1 MMFKTH
7 IVIALLV
14 GILLIEWLN
23 PTLPLLFLA
32 ILCIA
37 AALPDIDTPKS
48 KVGKKVGIFSK
59 IINITLGHRGVMHS
73 LYFPAALLV
82 LAILLGFPLIGYA
95 FAFGYTIHLLSD
107 MLTKDGVHLLYPFFH
122 VKGFISTG
130 GIWETIVFLGVIA
143 IIVLKVA
150 AYF

>member
-7 IVIALLV
+7 LVIALLV
-14 GILLIEWLN
+14 GIILVQWLN
-23 PTLPLLFLA
+23 PIYPLVFLA
-32 ILCIA
+32 VLCFS

-48 KVGKKVGIFSK
+48 KVGKKVGFFS
-59 IINITLGHRGVMHS
+59 NILNYTLGHRGVMHS
-73 LYFPAALLV
+73 LYLPAGFLL
-82 LAILLGFPLIGYA
+82 LSILLGFPLIGYA
-95 FAFGYTIHLLSD
+95 FAFGYAIHLLSD

-130 GIWETIVFLGVIA
+130 GIWETVVFIVALGL
-143 IIVLKVA
+143 IVLKVS